1 MRVELMV
8 LVICKTLRQN
18 ERVYL
23 EFSVFLFVL
32 QVFLFVSFCFGTIL
46 YLQSNQFVMIKL
58 ALISN
63 GGKKQKNKP
72 VSSWPKVQYSVRE
85 KKDFTQF
92 LKSPKS
98 PSPEF
103 SWLMPWQKKTILLV
117 VTKDQLLLM
126 VLQ

>member
-46 YLQSNQFVMIKL
+46 YLQPNQFVMIKL

-63 GGKKQKNKP
+63 GGKKQNLLQHHSSKASILRLSFLYP
-72 VSSWPKVQYSVRE
+72 VP
-85 KKDFTQF
+85 
-92 LKSPKS
+92 
-98 PSPEF
+98 
-103 SWLMPWQKKTILLV
+103 
-117 VTKDQLLLM
+117 VTDPTGPHGG
-126 VLQ
+126 

>member
-18 ERVYL
+18 ERVIWG
-23 EFSVFLFVL
+23 FLFVL
-32 QVFLFVSFCFGTIL
+32 QVFLFVSFCFRTIL
-46 YLQSNQFVMIKL
+46 HLQPNQFVMFKL
-58 ALISN
+58 ALILN

-72 VSSWPKVQYSVRE
+72 VCSWPQMQYSVRE
-85 KKDFTQF
+85 EKDFTQF

-103 SWLMPWQKKTILLV
+103 SPV
-117 VTKDQLLLM
+117 G
-126 VLQ
+126 

>member
-46 YLQSNQFVMIKL
+46 YLQPNQFVMIKL
-58 ALISN
+58 TLISN

-103 SWLMPWQKKTILLV
+103 SWLMPRQKKNILLV